1 MSDVLPVILISADE
15 HLVVELVWRHR
26 ERCHVGRKLEEG
38 REAVGVKEA
47 QSGRKQCG
55 RSVPMGGGENEAP
68 LAERWDVDVVWIS
81 LQPRLLQSL
90 HDAPERIAREHR
102 RGALDHHEP
111 LRAEMARDGPVKR
124 RGVEFSE
131 RIIRGVGKI
140 NHNEIETVS
149 VRIHPGKGVGVDDA
163 HAGRKKRFIVE
174 LGQHGM
180 RGEEPGH
187 FGIEIDEDNALDLRV
202 FQNFAKSKTVAAAK
216 NQDAAGERNSGEPRM
231 YERFMVAVFVAGAEL
246 QVAVEKK
253 TKVVLEAR

>member
-1 MSDVLPVILISADE
+1 MIDVLPVVLISADE

-26 ERCHVGRKLEEG
+26 ERRHVRRKLEKG
-38 REAVGVKEA
+38 REAVSAKEA
-47 QSGRKQCG
+47 QSGRKRSR
-55 RSVPMGGGENEAP
+55 RSVPMRGGENEAP
-68 LAERWDVDVVWIS
+68 LAERRDVDVVWIS

-90 HDAPERIAREHR
+90 HDATERIAREHR
-102 RGALDHHEP
+102 RGALNDHQALH
-111 LRAEMARDGPVKR
+111 AEVARDGPVKR
-124 RGVEFSE
+124 RGIEFSE
-131 RIIRGVGKI
+131 RIVRGVGKI

-163 HAGRKKRFIVE
+163 HAGGKQGFVIE

-187 FGIEIDEDNALDLRV
+187 FGIEIDEGNALDLRV
-202 FQNFAKSKTVAAAK
+202 FQNFAESKTVAAAE
-216 NQDAAGERNSGEPRM
+216 DEHAAGERNSGEPRM
-231 YERFMVAVFVAGAEL
+231 YERFMVAVLVAGAEL